1 MGLGF
6 SDIHSFSQAQALS
19 GLPSQFPTGFRECRL
34 CSILNAIPTD
44 RGRGYRSLNRGVY
57 YFQSLTV
64 AFQAL
69 PLPELPIVPLSAS
82 LVRLELL
89 SCQAS

>member
-1 MGLGF
+1 M
-6 SDIHSFSQAQALS
+6 
-19 GLPSQFPTGFRECRL
+19 TRL

-44 RGRGYRSLNRGVY
+44 RGRRYRSLNRGVY
-57 YFQSLTV
+57 YFQSLTA

-69 PLPELPIVPLSAS
+69 PLPELPIAPLSAS

-89 SCQAS
+89 SCQASFLLKALVRMETLIKDDDFRLEA